1 MSGQEWMHLFGDHFG
16 FLLGSTAMQS
26 AIDLG
31 STAMRS
37 AINFPPKQ
45 KLEGRLEATIDT
57 GAQGPTKTLRPNA
70 DTKTKEPRVF
80 PKSPWRDFAK
90 TPYNVSWQ
98 Y

>member
-16 FLLGSTAMQS
+16 FPSGSTAMQS

-45 KLEGRLEATIDT
+45 KLEGRLEA
-57 GAQGPTKTLRPNA
+57 
-70 DTKTKEPRVF
+70 
-80 PKSPWRDFAK
+80 
-90 TPYNVSWQ
+90 
-98 Y
+98 